1 MSIDLEVEVS
11 GLNNADSQSLEVGEY
26 GAEVAKEYADK
37 LLSMPKVLK
46 TAKIL
51 LKAGQKVQ
59 AHLQAK
65 ELALPKAGRIF
76 HGSGQKVVLS
86 LMG

>member
-37 LLSMPKVLK
+37 AFEYAES
-46 TAKIL
+46 AKDS
-51 LKAGQKVQ
+51 KN
-59 AHLQAK
+59 
-65 ELALPKAGRIF
+65 LA
-76 HGSGQKVVLS
+76 
-86 LMG
+86 

>member
-37 LLSMPKVLK
+37 AFILIWIAVPLGFAFVASLLTKALDAVHLGWLNRWLREPCSFSPSLK
-46 TAKIL
+46 
-51 LKAGQKVQ
+51 
-59 AHLQAK
+59 
-65 ELALPKAGRIF
+65 
-76 HGSGQKVVLS
+76 
-86 LMG
+86 